1 MQFSDL
7 KKQDQVLRDPINAR
21 IQAVLDHGQYIM
33 GPEVKELE
41 AALCAYT
48 GARHC
53 ITVASGTEALL
64 MSLMALG
71 IQPGDEIIT
80 TSFTF
85 VATAEGIVL
94 LGARPVFVDVQPDT
108 CNIHAT
114 QIEARITPRTKA
126 TMPVSLYAQCGDMAD
141 VKNGRASGR

>member
-1 MQFSDL
+1 
-7 KKQDQVLRDPINAR
+7 
-21 IQAVLDHGQYIM
+21 M

-41 AALCAYT
+41 AALCAHT

-85 VATAEGIVL
+85 VATAEVIVL
-94 LGARPVFVDVQPDT
+94 PGARPVFRDVQPDT
-108 CNIHAT
+108 CNIDTSH
-114 QIEARITPRTKA
+114 IEHRITHRTNA
-126 TMPVSLYAQCGDMAD
+126 ITP
-141 VKNGRASGR
+141 GRAE